1 MACITPA
8 WSSCKLG
15 LKLLVHTASH
25 GNIFTQNTLITF
37 QKQANHNHLPSSQTE
52 RQRLIQTI
60 IIFKPCMTELNNFI
74 FPFLV
79 VMVIQQYKY
88 NDKQK
93 ISMVL
98 NKLPV

>member
-1 MACITPA
+1 
-8 WSSCKLG
+8 
-15 LKLLVHTASH
+15 
-25 GNIFTQNTLITF
+25 
-37 QKQANHNHLPSSQTE
+37 
-52 RQRLIQTI
+52 
-60 IIFKPCMTELNNFI
+60 MTELNNFI